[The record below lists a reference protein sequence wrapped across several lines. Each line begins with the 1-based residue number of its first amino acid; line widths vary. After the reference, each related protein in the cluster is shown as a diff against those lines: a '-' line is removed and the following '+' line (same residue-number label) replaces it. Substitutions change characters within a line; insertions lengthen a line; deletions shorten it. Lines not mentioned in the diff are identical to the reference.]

1 MNRQKIFQT
10 TSLINRLKRLPR
22 VSQTQPAKSIVLQV
36 QVMQTPQKKLK
47 LEQPNQDM
55 IFQEVTNQKAM

>member
-1 MNRQKIFQT
+1 MNRQKIFQI

-55 IFQEVTNQKAM
+55 IFQEVTNQKPM